1 MRYILRA
8 DASPLIG
15 AGHVM
20 RSSVIAEELIAQGME
35 VVFLG
40 KISDLPW
47 VSKRIDSLGFSQV
60 LPSSENLISDPKSDV
75 LILDSYTL
83 PVDDVFIQQ
92 KNWKAIVAI
101 LDGYSPPYTSDLR
114 IQLSLNSE
122 AMDKFKTKTL
132 FGPKYIPIRKTL
144 KENLKLEEND
154 PLNILV
160 VGGGANTF
168 DFAIVIAFALKKIS
182 TTFNAKIFTDSIVP
196 KTFDSRFVF
205 TRIGEIYDELT
216 LSADLAFTT
225 ASTVCLELLAQGVP
239 IGIGCAVENQEQFYR
254 ELSGLKIAAP
264 IGQFESGEW
273 RINAETISNLV
284 NLKTLR
290 RELHLNAEGL
300 VDFEGGKRIVNE
312 ILKL

>member
-40 KISDLPW
+40 KISGLPW
-47 VSKRIDSLGFSQV
+47 VSKRIDTLGFSKV
-60 LPSSENLISDPKSDV
+60 LDTSENLISDPKSDV

-83 PVDDVFIQQ
+83 PLDDVFIQQ

-101 LDGYSPPYTSDLR
+101 LDEFSPSYISDLR
-114 IQLSLNSE
+114 IQLSLNCE
-122 AMDKFKTKTL
+122 TNRKFKTKTL
-132 FGPKYIPIRKTL
+132 FGPKYIPIRKPL
-144 KENLKLEEND
+144 KENSKLEEND
-154 PLNILV
+154 PLKILV

-168 DFAIVIAFALKKIS
+168 DFSITIAYALEKIS
-182 TTFNAKIFTDSIVP
+182 TIFNANILTESIVP
-196 KTFDSRFVF
+196 KSFDSRFFF

-225 ASTVCLELLAQGVP
+225 ASTVCLELIAHGVP

-264 IGQFESGEW
+264 IGQYVSGEW
-273 RINAETISNLV
+273 RIHAETISNLV
-284 NLKTLR
+284 DSKTLR
-290 RELHLNAEGL
+290 RELHSNAEG
-300 VDFEGGKRIVNE
+300 VIDFEGGKRIVKE